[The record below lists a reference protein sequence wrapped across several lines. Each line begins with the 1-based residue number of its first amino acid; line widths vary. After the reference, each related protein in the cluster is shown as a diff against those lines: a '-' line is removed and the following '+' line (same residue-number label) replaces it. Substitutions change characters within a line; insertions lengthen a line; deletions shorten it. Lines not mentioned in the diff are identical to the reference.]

1 MNTPVVSGGVFLLIA
16 VLLCLLYLL
25 PSWRGRHQAEAAE
38 LNAVRLNRALR
49 VLAETAETPEPVR
62 VELSTRA
69 AYEKQ
74 REAKRLQKAQ
84 ERRER
89 LAAED
94 AARAELDPAV
104 VRAYIRQRVRL
115 GATVVM
121 FTGIGVVIVATG
133 FAIASI
139 PAWSLAIPGLVAIVI
154 GAAVLQRMAAVAR
167 AEYRR
172 ANPPVVTAQVVRQRA
187 AARAELFDR
196 REYGWVPRE
205 VPEQLVA
212 QRGTRAHAHYEAGQA
227 RESLIAAARAE
238 ALEERARLLAGPQP
252 TQLPQRA
259 TKPAPQPAA
268 VSESVAKAALAR
280 MGQVDDAEIEAGVR
294 QLLRARQAS

>member
-1 MNTPVVSGGVFLLIA
+1 MNTPVVSGGVILLIA

-74 REAKRLQKAQ
+74 REAKRLLKGQ
-84 ERRER
+84 ERLER
-89 LAAED
+89 AAAED
-94 AARAELDPAV
+94 AARAEIDPAAL
-104 VRAYIRQRVRL
+104 RAYVRQRVRL
-115 GATVVM
+115 GATVLM
-121 FTGIGVVIVATG
+121 FTGIGIVIVAVG
-133 FAIASI
+133 FAIAGI
-139 PAWSLAIPGLVAIVI
+139 NAWSLAILGFAGIVV
-154 GAAVLQRMAAVAR
+154 GTVVLQRMSAVAR

-172 ANPPVVTAQVVRQRA
+172 AHPPVVTAQVVRQRA
-187 AARAELFDR
+187 ASRAELFDAR
-196 REYGWVPRE
+196 QHGWEPRG

-212 QRGTRAHAHYEAGQA
+212 QRGTRAHAHFEAGQA

-238 ALEERARLLAGPQP
+238 ALAERARLMAGPEP
-252 TQLPQRA
+252 AQLPQR
-259 TKPAPQPAA
+259 PAA
-268 VSESVAKAALAR
+268 VTESVAKAALAR